1 MKKPG
6 VLILTILLSLGY
18 CYGNY
23 SLAVPPKGDSIA
35 GNIRDVL
42 EDYQGHLK
50 DIEKKITKNADLAE
64 LWKQLEV
71 IRLDLKPYYNLNI
84 NVIKGDILLNKTYK
98 DCLDRSTKLDDTIK
112 KLKSERMSDSLNVK
126 LVYYD
131 SVFQQM
137 KRQGA
142 AFVKNGDKERLD
154 SLKTDVASQWGQA
167 LVEINAPENKK
178 LIEDNPT
185 LKQLLGEVEKTRK
198 SVESMKVEDGTKI
211 LDYIWKIALPI
222 ALALLIINIVVS
234 NYKSWKSKKL
244 LTRKDTKKQPPS
256 I

>member
-1 MKKPG
+1 MKKPR

-18 CYGNY
+18 CFGNY
-23 SLAVPPKGDSIA
+23 SLAVTPKSDSIA
-35 GNIRDVL
+35 GNVSIEL
-42 EDYQGHLK
+42 EDYLGQLNAV
-50 DIEKKITKNADLAE
+50 EKKITKNADLAE
-64 LWKQLEV
+64 LSRKLEL
-71 IRLDLKPYYNLNI
+71 ICQDLTKYYSSNI
-84 NVIKGDILLNKTYK
+84 NVIKGNILWNGTYTDCLNK
-98 DCLDRSTKLDDTIK
+98 SNKLDDTIK
-112 KLKSERMSDSLNVK
+112 KLKSERMSDSLSVK
-126 LVYYD
+126 LVNYD

-142 AFVKNGDKERLD
+142 AFVKDGDKERLD
-154 SLKTDVASQWGQA
+154 SLKTEIATLWGQDL
-167 LVEINAPENKK
+167 LVINALENKK
-178 LIEDNPT
+178 LIEDNPP
-185 LKQLLGEVEKTRK
+185 LKQLLSEVEKTRK

-211 LDYIWKIALPI
+211 LDYVWKIALPI